1 MISKQIYEDRKTG
14 ILFMIESCSFIM
26 SGFLVALGF
35 KFGWLL
41 LLFAFFM
48 AYITGK
54 SIQKDTIKKYK
65 EEND

>member
-1 MISKQIYEDRKTG
+1 
-14 ILFMIESCSFIM
+14 MIESCSFIM